1 MSCEM
6 GAPAIEETLGPLL
19 NVLAQSLDVQEVFAR
34 ISALARQTVA
44 HDCLLFGLV
53 TEDGECYR
61 VVAVSEDDERAAL
74 LGTSF
79 APPSPRLAQEDFAIF
94 RHLRMLPGKTA
105 GLEGLVRTA
114 SSGADEPFQWRS
126 EERRVGKECRSRW
139 SPYH

>member
-6 GAPAIEETLGPLL
+6 GAPAIEEPLGPLL
-19 NVLAQSLDVQEVFAR
+19 NLPAQSPDVQAVFAR
-34 ISALARQTVA
+34 ISALARQTVP

-61 VVAVSEDDERAAL
+61 VVAVSEDDQRAAL

-79 APPSPRLAQEDFAIF
+79 APPSPGLAQEDFAIF
-94 RHLRMLPGKTA
+94 HHLQVPPGKTA
-105 GLEGLVRTA
+105 G
-114 SSGADEPFQWRS
+114 RS